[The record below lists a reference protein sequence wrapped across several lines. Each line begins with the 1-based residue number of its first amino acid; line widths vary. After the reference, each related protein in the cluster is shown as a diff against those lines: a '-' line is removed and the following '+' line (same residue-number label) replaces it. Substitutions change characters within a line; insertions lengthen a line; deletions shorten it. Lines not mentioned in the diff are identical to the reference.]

1 MDTTLECGFCCTR
14 VENVG
19 QGDLGPQPLDLTYPE
34 NRSPPLRGL
43 WEQANNDP
51 ATSRFGR

>member
-19 QGDLGPQPLDLTYPE
+19 QGDLGSQPLDLSYPE